1 MGSVSHSVT
10 CYPAALSEVTF
21 PLLYS
26 SAGAGTRFS
35 DSGGCKAESTWAHCR
50 SKCAFSFC
58 RNVSTDVTD
67 MTTSGRPFQIL
78 GPAAVANERSATVA
92 RRDGWTSS
100 RLEVDDRRRP
110 LAHRHISDTAQ
121 FFREIAGCC
130 AVQSSVDEDC
140 QFELDTLRTCRH

>member
-1 MGSVSHSVT
+1 M
-10 CYPAALSEVTF
+10 A
-21 PLLYS
+21 
-26 SAGAGTRFS
+26 
-35 DSGGCKAESTWAHCR
+35 
-50 SKCAFSFC
+50 
-58 RNVSTDVTD
+58 DVTS
-67 MTTSGRPFQIL
+67 SGRPFQIL
-78 GPAAVANERSATVA
+78 GPAVVANERSATVA

-140 QFELDTLRTCRH
+140 QFELDTLRTRSQ